1 MLAIMSD
8 EGLNVEL
15 NNVQKEVK
23 VAGATHM
30 DLGEVVK
37 GSEKKLRFF
46 IMKRVFNRADVDDLM
61 QMTYLEALRNQHKFL
76 GASKPETWLFG
87 IARNLVSN
95 YFKRMYNQPQFGVL
109 EELAVERLE
118 CGHDP
123 SHVSEHHRVLNR
135 TMAAIDELSMEMR
148 TVINLVVD
156 SDITY
161 QDAAERLG
169 IPIGT
174 VRSRIARARDKLKMS
189 VYAGRI
195 QS

>member
-8 EGLNVEL
+8 EGLNVEPS
-15 NNVQKEVK
+15 NVQKEVK
-23 VAGATHM
+23 VTGATRM
-30 DLGEVVK
+30 DLVEVVK
-37 GSEKKLRFF
+37 SSEKKLRFF

-76 GASKPETWLFG
+76 GTSKLETWLFG
-87 IARNLVSN
+87 IARNVVSN
-95 YFKRMYNQPQFGVL
+95 YFKRMYNQPQFGAL
-109 EELAVERLE
+109 EGRAVESLE
-118 CGHDP
+118 YGHDP

-135 TMAAIDELSMEMR
+135 TMEAINELSTEMR
-148 TVINLVVD
+148 AVINLVVH
-156 SDITY
+156 SEITY

-174 VRSRIARARDKLKMS
+174 VRSRIARARDKLKIS

-195 QS
+195 H